1 MDQELS
7 DMMEGIEVK
16 TEGEIATGCINDI
29 SLTNEE
35 EKLSNRTDKAEEYF
49 LQTLELIN
57 NNIDLEKLCFI
68 QKMIGVISGYYNEI
82 YGYNNWKQ
90 YYINEGLYTRLFEIN
105 EVKEMMELFMSFNN
119 TDYNKYLIL
128 LKNIYIK
135 MFIINECF
143 EEYHHY

>member
-7 DMMEGIEVK
+7 NMMEGIEVK
-16 TEGEIATGCINDI
+16 TEEEITTSFIDDI

-35 EKLSNRTDKAEEYF
+35 EKVSNRTDKAEEYF

-57 NNIDLEKLCFI
+57 NNIDFEKLCFI
-68 QKMIGVISGYYNEI
+68 QKMIGVISGYHNEI
-82 YGYNNWKQ
+82 YGHNNWKE
-90 YYINEGLYTRLFEIN
+90 YYINEGLYVKLFEIN
-105 EVKEMMELFMSFNN
+105 EIKEMMEYFMSFNN

-128 LKNIYIK
+128 LKNIYVK

-143 EEYHHY
+143 QEYHHY